1 MTLLEKLGLTK
12 ESMSRMVGPVTPFK
26 DPNPRVQ
33 RRWEAVPKDI
43 RDSILKEDKSF
54 TYRELAKKYGISASS
69 AWNIRN
75 IRKNSSSSTNN
86 NKQQ

>member
-33 RRWEAVPKDI
+33 RRWESVPKDI

-69 AWNIRN
+69 AWNIR
-75 IRKNSSSSTNN
+75 KNSSSSTNN

>member
-1 MTLLEKLGLTK
+1 MTLLERLGLTK

-33 RRWEAVPKDI
+33 RRWESVPKDI

-69 AWNIRN
+69 AWNIR
-75 IRKNSSSSTNN
+75 KNSRNN

>member
-33 RRWEAVPKDI
+33 RRWESVPKDI

-54 TYRELAKKYGISASS
+54 TYRELAKKYGISHSCV
-69 AWNIRN
+69 WNI
-75 IRKNSSSSTNN
+75 K
-86 NKQQ
+86 NKQPNKQ